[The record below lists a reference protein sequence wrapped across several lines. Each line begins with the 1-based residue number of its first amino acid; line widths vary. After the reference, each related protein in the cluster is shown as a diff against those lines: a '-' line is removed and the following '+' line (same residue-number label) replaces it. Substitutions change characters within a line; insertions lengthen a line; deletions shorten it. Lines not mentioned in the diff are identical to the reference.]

1 MTKHKDTKKES
12 VEAAVEA
19 VEEVVE
25 QVAEQEAE
33 AISAE
38 EESEESANLSLQ
50 VAEWQDKYMRLS
62 AEFDNYRK
70 RTLREKMSLIESAS
84 EDVIKSILPVIDDM
98 QRAEEANSKSEDITA
113 IKEGVSLIYKKLY
126 GILGQKGLTEI
137 EAVGLPLDTD
147 VHEAIARFPVEEEE
161 KKGRIIDVGEKGYK
175 LKDKV
180 IRFSKV
186 IVGE

>member
-1 MTKHKDTKKES
+1 MTKHRDIDNEIVNDPETTT
-12 VEAAVEA
+12 
-19 VEEVVE
+19 EETL
-25 QVAEQEAE
+25 EQEVE
-33 AISAE
+33 SLEAE
-38 EESEESANLSLQ
+38 ESSEEGDNLSLQ

-98 QRAEEANSKSEDITA
+98 QRAEEANAKSDDINA
-113 IKEGVSLIYKKLY
+113 IREGVNLIYKKFY
-126 GILGQKGLTEI
+126 DILTQKGLKEI
-137 EAVGLPLDTD
+137 EAIGLPLDTD
-147 VHEAIARFPVEEEE
+147 VHEAIARFPVEEE
-161 KKGRIIDVGEKGYK
+161 KRGSIIDVGEKGYK

-180 IRFSKV
+180 IRYAKV

>member
-1 MTKHKDTKKES
+1 MTKHKDI
-12 VEAAVEA
+12 
-19 VEEVVE
+19 
-25 QVAEQEAE
+25 EAE
-33 AISAE
+33 NIKANEEIAEELLEQDTEALEAE
-38 EESEESANLSLQ
+38 EESEGCDKLALQ
-50 VAEWQDKYMRLS
+50 VAEWQDKYVRLS

-98 QRAEEANSKSEDITA
+98 QRAEEANAKSNDINA
-113 IKEGVSLIYKKLY
+113 IKEGVSLVYKKLY
-126 GILGQKGLTEI
+126 DVLAQKGLKEI
-137 EAVGLPLDTD
+137 EAIGLPLDTD
-147 VHEAIARFPVEEEE
+147 IHEAIARFPVEEEE
-161 KKGRIIDVGEKGYK
+161 KRGRIIDVGEKGYK

>member
-1 MTKHKDTKKES
+1 MTKHKDI
-12 VEAAVEA
+12 
-19 VEEVVE
+19 
-25 QVAEQEAE
+25 EAE
-33 AISAE
+33 NIKANEEIADELLEQDTEALEAE
-38 EESEESANLSLQ
+38 EESEGCDKLALQ

-84 EDVIKSILPVIDDM
+84 EEVIKSILPVIDDM
-98 QRAEEANSKSEDITA
+98 QRAEEANAKSNDINA
-113 IKEGVSLIYKKLY
+113 IKEGVSLVYKKLY
-126 GILGQKGLTEI
+126 DVLAQKGLKEI
-137 EAVGLPLDTD
+137 EAIGLPLDTD
-147 VHEAIARFPVEEEE
+147 IHEAIARFPVEEDE
-161 KKGRIIDVGEKGYK
+161 KRGRIIDVGEKGYK